1 MSHLFGARTALIL
14 VDLQN
19 DFCPGGALAVPQGN
33 EVVPIA
39 NALQGRF
46 RTVVASQDWHPAEH
60 LSFAVN
66 HQRCSVGDSVE
77 LEGFEQ
83 ILWPVHCVQDS
94 HGAAFHPDLELSNVD
109 AVFQKGTDPGID
121 SYSAFFDNGHRQ
133 GTGLKE
139 YLGQREVTDVYLL
152 GLTTDYCVKYSAL
165 DANDMGL
172 RTYVIEDGCRAV
184 NLFPR
189 DGQKALD
196 EMRSKGV
203 RIIQSSSLS
212 S

>member
-1 MSHLFGARTALIL
+1 MSHLFGSRTALIL

-60 LSFAVN
+60 LSFATN
-66 HQRCSVGDSVE
+66 HPRYSVGDSVE
-77 LEGFEQ
+77 LEGLDQ
-83 ILWPVHCVQDS
+83 ILWPVHCVQNS
-94 HGAAFHPDLELSNVD
+94 HGAEFHPDLELSNIE
-109 AVFQKGTDPGID
+109 AVFQKGTDSGID

-139 YLGQREVTDVYLL
+139 YLEQRKVTDVYLL
-152 GLTTDYCVKYSAL
+152 GLATDYCVKYSAL
-165 DANDMGL
+165 DAADMGL

-189 DGQKALD
+189 GGQKALD

-203 RIIQSSSLS
+203 RIIQSSSLAR
-212 S
+212 